1 MIANWIT
8 QLYVRKST
16 LSHLRVLDA
25 VGFQLLIAFNSYR
38 IVGIL
43 QLFSTDHVEECFVL
57 LEFNEHRDDFGVQA
71 HLRKEEILL
80 AIALLL
86 SSRDSTRKGEFSII
100 LAMDCTRN
108 TVFPYDNN
116 EGVYGEI
123 SAKYTQNVGSYFR
136 NIPFG
141 NQKGY
146 SSPLAFGKS
155 SLSGDA
161 AGDITD
167 GSFPFSH
174 GEPLA
179 SDKCHFPG
187 EHYLH
192 STANSDFSASH
203 GGHGYLRLPGQEA
216 RYIQPSTDIY
226 QSGNHLD
233 SFGSMVNGTVDHFP
247 HTVRSLS
254 SHFYSQDV
262 KFSPEA
268 LANQLAHDFGKFGP
282 YGHGSSYPSHRY
294 GPSADYTQR
303 SYYGG
308 SGSTM
313 AAQHTSGCSISSSMP
328 PVAQNTSPL
337 LPTKLPGNILSRNS
351 LTPTGT
357 LSKDSDVEQV
367 DETHKCKNTI
377 EGTKTSV
384 RRFKKWYREKYSK
397 SIDMNTINK
406 FTAPELLKDFFTEIR
421 DTRPGRV
428 GNEYEPV
435 TLTTYRNG
443 LRRYFL
449 YRKVPP
455 APDNFDLTDKTFDI
469 VNRRLMTKR
478 DDLKRK
484 GKGNHP
490 NAIESITPEQLDKM
504 WASGAIGIHAPRPLL
519 RLQWWLNT
527 VFHGIRGRMAHHDLS
542 IEDFRLTRGPDGKLC
557 VEYIKGMDRLNGLK
571 TEPRGKRR
579 GKGRIFETD
588 GGERDPVRAF
598 ETYKAHRPP
607 SIGSFY
613 LTPKQKP
620 KGNIWFNKVPMGK
633 NSIGRI
639 MREIKAI
646 AGIN

>member
-1 MIANWIT
+1 MT
-8 QLYVRKST
+8 
-16 LSHLRVLDA
+16 
-25 VGFQLLIAFNSYR
+25 
-38 IVGIL
+38 
-43 QLFSTDHVEECFVL
+43 
-57 LEFNEHRDDFGVQA
+57 
-71 HLRKEEILL
+71 
-80 AIALLL
+80 
-86 SSRDSTRKGEFSII
+86 
-100 LAMDCTRN
+100 MDCTRTN
-108 TVFPYDNN
+108 AFPYDSN
-116 EGVYGEI
+116 ENVYGEMP
-123 SAKYTQNVGSYFR
+123 SKYSSNVGSYFR
-136 NIPFG
+136 NVQFSS
-141 NQKGY
+141 QKNY
-146 SSPLAFGKS
+146 ISPVSFGKS
-155 SLSGDA
+155 SLTTEA
-161 AGDITD
+161 PGDITD
-167 GSFPFSH
+167 SSFPFCH
-174 GEPLA
+174 GEPL
-179 SDKCHFPG
+179 SNEKCHFPS
-187 EHYLH
+187 EHFLH
-192 STANSDFSASH
+192 ASNNSDFSSH
-203 GGHGYLRLPGQEA
+203 TGHGYLRMSGQET
-216 RYIQPSTDIY
+216 RYVQPPAELY
-226 QSGNHLD
+226 QQTNNMD
-233 SFGSMVNGTVDHFP
+233 TFGSIMNGNIDHFP
-247 HTVRSLS
+247 HAVRSAA
-254 SHFYSQDV
+254 SHLYAPDV
-262 KFSPEA
+262 KFNPES

-294 GPSADYTQR
+294 VSSSDYNAR
-303 SYYGG
+303 SYY
-308 SGSTM
+308 SS
-313 AAQHTSGCSISSSMP
+313 ADQAITSHHSSANGMNSSMP
-328 PVAQNTSPL
+328 AVIQSNSSLVPP
-337 LPTKLPGNILSRNS
+337 KLPGNILSRS
-351 LTPTGT
+351 SITPTGV
-357 LSKDSDVEQV
+357 LSRDSDVEQV
-367 DETHKCKNTI
+367 EETQKCKNTK

-406 FTAPELLKDFFTEIR
+406 FSAPELLKDFFTEIR

-542 IEDFRLTRGPDGKLC
+542 IEDFRLTRSPDGKLC
-557 VEYIKGMDRLNGLK
+557 VEYIKGLDRMPGVK
-571 TEPRGKRR
+571 SDARGKRR

>member
-1 MIANWIT
+1 
-8 QLYVRKST
+8 
-16 LSHLRVLDA
+16 
-25 VGFQLLIAFNSYR
+25 
-38 IVGIL
+38 
-43 QLFSTDHVEECFVL
+43 
-57 LEFNEHRDDFGVQA
+57 
-71 HLRKEEILL
+71 
-80 AIALLL
+80 
-86 SSRDSTRKGEFSII
+86 
-100 LAMDCTRN
+100 MDCTRS
-108 TVFPYDNN
+108 TVFPYDTN
-116 EGVYGEI
+116 EGVYGDL
-123 SAKYTQNVGSYFR
+123 SSKYSSNAGSYYR
-136 NIPFG
+136 SIPY
-141 NQKGY
+141 NHTKGY
-146 SSPLAFGKS
+146 SSPVTFGKATLTNEQPHD
-155 SLSGDA
+155 LSEGNF
-161 AGDITD
+161 
-167 GSFPFSH
+167 SFGH
-174 GEPLA
+174 GE
-179 SDKCHFPG
+179 STSEEKCHYSG

-192 STANSDFSASH
+192 ANNNTDFTGH
-203 GGHGYLRLPGQEA
+203 NGHGYLRISTQDS
-216 RYIQPSTDIY
+216 RFIQ
-226 QSGNHLD
+226 QSGDMYQQTGGID
-233 SFGSMVNGTVDHFP
+233 SFGSMMNGSIEHFP
-247 HTVRSLS
+247 HSIRSS
-254 SHFYSQDV
+254 TAPMYPPDI
-262 KFSPEA
+262 KFNPETI
-268 LANQLAHDFGKFGP
+268 ANQLAHDFGKFGP
-282 YGHGSSYPSHRY
+282 YGHASSFHSHRF
-294 GPSADYTQR
+294 GPSNGYNSN
-303 SYYGG
+303 SYYA
-308 SGSTM
+308 SSDSTITNTHSTVNNINTSLPTGL
-313 AAQHTSGCSISSSMP
+313 QHSSSLGISS
-328 PVAQNTSPL
+328 
-337 LPTKLPGNILSRNS
+337 KLQGNVLSRNS
-351 LTPTGT
+351 ITPTGT

-384 RRFKKWYREKYSK
+384 RRFKKWYREKYGK
-397 SIDMNTINK
+397 NIDMNTINK

-428 GNEYEPV
+428 GNDYEPV

-542 IEDFRLTRGPDGKLC
+542 IEDFRLTRSPDGKLC
-557 VEYIKGMDRLNGLK
+557 VEYIKGIDRLNSPK
-571 TEPRGKRR
+571 TEASRGKRR

-588 GGERDPVRAF
+588 GSERDPVRAF

-613 LTPKQKP
+613 LTPKQNP

>member
-1 MIANWIT
+1 
-8 QLYVRKST
+8 
-16 LSHLRVLDA
+16 
-25 VGFQLLIAFNSYR
+25 
-38 IVGIL
+38 
-43 QLFSTDHVEECFVL
+43 
-57 LEFNEHRDDFGVQA
+57 
-71 HLRKEEILL
+71 
-80 AIALLL
+80 
-86 SSRDSTRKGEFSII
+86 
-100 LAMDCTRN
+100 MDCTRAN
-108 TVFPYDNN
+108 AFPYDAS
-116 EGVYGEI
+116 ETVYGDI
-123 SAKYTQNVGSYFR
+123 PSKYSSNIGSYFR
-136 NIPFG
+136 NVPFS
-141 NQKGY
+141 NPKGY
-146 SSPLAFGKS
+146 LSPVSFGKS
-155 SLSGDA
+155 TLSTEPS
-161 AGDITD
+161 GDITD
-167 GSFPFSH
+167 GSFSFGHAESLSN
-174 GEPLA
+174 E
-179 SDKCHFPG
+179 KCHFPS
-187 EHYLH
+187 EHFLH
-192 STANSDFSASH
+192 ANNNSDFSSH
-203 GGHGYLRLPGQEA
+203 AGHGYLRLSGQDA
-216 RYIQPSTDIY
+216 RFIQPTGDLY
-226 QSGNHLD
+226 QQSNNID
-233 SFGSMVNGTVDHFP
+233 SFGSMINGNIDSFS
-247 HTVRSLS
+247 HTARSTS
-254 SHFYSQDV
+254 SHLYSSDV
-262 KFSPEA
+262 KFNPET
-268 LANQLAHDFGKFGP
+268 LASQLAHDFGKFGP
-282 YGHGSSYPSHRY
+282 YGPSNSYPSHRY
-294 GPSADYTQR
+294 VSSGEYNPR
-303 SYYGG
+303 SYY
-308 SGSTM
+308 
-313 AAQHTSGCSISSSMP
+313 SSPDQTLSSHHS
-328 PVAQNTSPL
+328 AGNAINTSLPSLPPNSSPL
-337 LPTKLPGNILSRNS
+337 VPPKLPGNILPRTS
-351 LTPTGT
+351 LTPTST
-357 LSKDSDVEQV
+357 LAKDSDVEQV

-397 SIDMNTINK
+397 NIDMNSINK

-557 VEYIKGMDRLNGLK
+557 VEYIKGMDRMHGLK
-571 TEPRGKRR
+571 AETRGKRR

-620 KGNIWFNKVPMGK
+620 KGNVWFNKVPMGK